1 MIRLSYGSLCSGT
14 APTERV
20 SNGIHVTATG
30 EETYRSLDIASVL
43 KADLAA
49 ETPSSRHDGVFELG
63 ILDMI

>member
-1 MIRLSYGSLCSGT
+1 MSRLSYGSLCSGI

-49 ETPSSRHDGVFELG
+49 ETPSSRHDGLFELG
-63 ILDMI
+63 TLDLV